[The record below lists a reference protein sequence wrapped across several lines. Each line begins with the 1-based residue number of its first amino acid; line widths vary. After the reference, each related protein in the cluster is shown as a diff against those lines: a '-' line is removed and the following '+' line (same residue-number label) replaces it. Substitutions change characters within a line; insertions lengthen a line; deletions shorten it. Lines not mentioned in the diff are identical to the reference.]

1 VLGFALRSTQ
11 HPDPRTYFVII
22 DIDRVI
28 REYGM
33 SKRHLKAS
41 RLKYLDRQKALFDRT
56 KPELIDR
63 DLSIERVCL
72 EELPLS
78 EIDIS
83 HSHDPQS
90 RIPGLLTG
98 TLGNAFFEPL
108 PEDEL
113 QQWE

>member
-1 VLGFALRSTQ
+1 MRSTQ
-11 HPDPRTYFVII
+11 HTDPRTYFVII

-41 RLKYLDRQKALFDRT
+41 RLKYIDRQKALFDR
-56 KPELIDR
+56 KQPKLVDR
-63 DLSIERVCL
+63 F
-72 EELPLS
+72 
-78 EIDIS
+78 
-83 HSHDPQS
+83 
-90 RIPGLLTG
+90 PGLLTG
-98 TLGNAFFEPL
+98 TLGNSFFEPL